1 MNSSRHSSDIVKFVF
16 SIIIVIVHIDY
27 NQDFYIISNYLAR
40 VGVPFFFISSGYVF
54 YKKIHQ
60 GVDNRYINNILH
72 TYMKL
77 FIIYIP
83 IGVIQLKTLTSSNI
97 IIGNTAINHIFQ
109 LIMVIL
115 VYGSSYHLW
124 YLPAVIF
131 SLSVIKFFYIKIRI
145 EYMIILSFLFYLIG
159 AFETYYGIL
168 PSQIQSIMSLYF
180 QYFQT
185 TRNGLFFGL
194 IFVLI
199 GFYLAKKNVRIN
211 NLKLKITLASL
222 AMVMECIIVNALPN
236 VRDYNFFLSLIP
248 LVTLIFIGCLQ
259 VKTSFN
265 TNFYAVAS
273 KQIYFYH
280 VGVIYILQIMC
291 RYLNIGIYDAN
302 SFFRLISVL
311 FITAT
316 IIHIK
321 GNNQSLKY
329 KTRNST

>member
-97 IIGNTAINHIFQ
+97 MIGNTATNHIFQ

-168 PSQIQSIMSLYF
+168 PSQIQSTMSLYF

-211 NLKLKITLASL
+211 KLKLKITLGSL

-248 LVTLIFIGCLQ
+248 LVTLIFLGCLQ

-265 TNFYAVAS
+265 TNFFAIAS

-280 VGVIYILQIMC
+280 VGVIYILQMLC

-321 GNNQSLKY
+321 ENNHSLKY